1 MSLQTRLTIRQ
12 IGRSPMNTFKSL
24 MVEYRRNSRHHLPTG
39 CNFYD
44 YLFKSKFSNYQK
56 AVFRINIDGYAGP
69 KRININL

>member
-44 YLFKSKFSNYQK
+44 YLFKSKFGNLEN
-56 AVFRINIDGYAGP
+56 AVLEITIDRYACP
-69 KRININL
+69 KRIHINL